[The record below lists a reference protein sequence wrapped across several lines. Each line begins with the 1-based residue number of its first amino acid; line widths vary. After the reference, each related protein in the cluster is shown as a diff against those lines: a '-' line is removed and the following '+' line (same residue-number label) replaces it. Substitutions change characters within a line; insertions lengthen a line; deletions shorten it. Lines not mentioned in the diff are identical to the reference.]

1 MYFLETIPDECR
13 KLRQLILFVNG
24 LLNLIRIAVPILL
37 VIIGSFDLGKAVVA
51 GDEKEIKTTQ
61 GLLVKRLIS
70 AAAVFFVVT
79 LVRVIMGIV
88 DPNWVDCLNYYQK

>member
-61 GLLVKRLIS
+61 GLLVKDLFQQQLYS
-70 AAAVFFVVT
+70 
-79 LVRVIMGIV
+79 L
-88 DPNWVDCLNYYQK
+88 L